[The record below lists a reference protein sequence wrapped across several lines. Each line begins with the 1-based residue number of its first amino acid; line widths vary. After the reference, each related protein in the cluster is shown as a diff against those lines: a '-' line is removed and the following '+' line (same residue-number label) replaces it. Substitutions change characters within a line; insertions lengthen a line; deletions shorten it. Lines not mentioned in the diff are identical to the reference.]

1 MNRFF
6 ERYKSTIIWIMVIGF
21 FLGSVGLAA
30 FQYMRPGGS
39 SSGKDGSEEEVAL
52 VVNGDEI
59 SGTEFNNSY
68 ENLVERQKSLY
79 SQFGQDFSRLMEGA
93 RGKLYELRLKSQ
105 TVDSLI
111 EQILAREEAE
121 KQGIKPGSGE
131 VAQKYE
137 EQLNSILEQQ
147 DWNLDQLK
155 AALES
160 QGRTY
165 KEFEE
170 NMKEEVRTQL
180 QREQLRNE
188 VVGSIDPSEKE
199 LKTYYQDNIESYV
212 QSPSKVKASHIVFD
226 TQTKAQTI
234 RDKVKTDPS
243 YFDEYVKNNEVDSE
257 VGWFKKGEKEKELE
271 DLAFSLGVG
280 EVGGPVKTSSGWE
293 VLRIEDKQERVVPEL
308 EEIRD
313 KVKEDYVSQ
322 EEQTRYDNWYKEVKE
337 KASIEIKL
345 PVVRAYRKAQED
357 FQAGLEA
364 YQELKDENP
373 SIDSY
378 LPYYIGRLYEQRIS
392 TLKEEEESSKAEEV
406 QEKINDYEQKAVKN
420 YMEVVR
426 ETGSSAGDLLN
437 RVVELDPDNP
447 EANYYLGRYQLQNK
461 QYSTAAQSFQKAIES
476 RPDYVAAYVDY
487 GELLVELRDYEE
499 AAEQFKKALDLAS
512 DNINIMNNLAHAYL
526 KSKQYGKAEDSYN
539 EVLEMAPNN
548 FNAKKGL
555 GDLYSEQGNYEDAIK
570 YYNDAL
576 RVEADD
582 DTSLA
587 LGRAYLETGQLE
599 DAKSEL
605 ESLLRRSPYN
615 SEGYMLLGDYYRRKE
630 LPDRA
635 LEEYREGLAR
645 TQDGE
650 LRIKISKRILEQDP
664 GDTETRFTLAKAY
677 QDQHIYDS
685 AIEQYNEI
693 LQRTEGLSEKR
704 EALRGLGK
712 AHLKKTNYDRATEY
726 YQEGLEL
733 ADTSVQRLEIYQGL
747 LEADEGKNG
756 EDNLSRVGKEALL
769 KIAEININQGRSSD
783 AKEKLER
790 LSNLDPEYR
799 RERVEEL
806 LEEVNT
812 SQ

>member
-6 ERYKSTIIWIMVIGF
+6 ERYKSTIIWVMVIGF

-52 VVNGDEI
+52 VVNGDEV

-68 ENLVERQKSLY
+68 DNLVERQKSLY
-79 SQFGQDFSRLMEGA
+79 SQFGQDFSRLLEGA
-93 RGKLYELRLKSQ
+93 SGKLYELRIKSR
-105 TVDSLI
+105 TADSLI
-111 EQILAREEAE
+111 EQSLTRQEAE
-121 KQGIKPGSGE
+121 KKGIKPGSGE

-147 DWNLDQLK
+147 GWTLDQLK

-170 NMKEEVRTQL
+170 NMRENIRTQL

-188 VVGSIDPSEKE
+188 VVGSIDPSEEE
-199 LKTYYQDNIESYV
+199 LKTYYQDNIETYV
-212 QSPSKVKASHIVFD
+212 QSPSKVKASQLVFD

-243 YFDEYVKNNEVDSE
+243 HFDEYLKNNEVDSE
-257 VGWFKKGEKEKELE
+257 VGWFKKGEKEKQLE

-337 KASIEIKL
+337 KANIEIKL
-345 PVVRAYRKAQED
+345 PVVLAYRKAQDD

-364 YQELKDENP
+364 YQKLKEENS

-392 TLKEEEESSKAEEV
+392 TLKQEEESSEAEGV

-437 RVVELDPDNP
+437 RVVGLDPDNP

-461 QYSTAAQSFQKAIES
+461 QYSMAAQSFQKAIQS
-476 RPDYVAAYVDY
+476 RPDYVAAYMDY
-487 GELLVELRDYEE
+487 GKLLVELRNYEE

-512 DNINIMNNLAHAYL
+512 DNINIMNNLAHAYM
-526 KSKQYGKAEDSYN
+526 KSKQYGKAEDTYKD
-539 EVLEMAPNN
+539 VLKLSSNN

-576 RVEADD
+576 RVKADD

-615 SEGYMLLGDYYRRKE
+615 SEGYMLLGDYYRRKG
-630 LPDRA
+630 LLDRA

-645 TQDGE
+645 TRDRE

-685 AIEQYNEI
+685 AIEQYNKI
-693 LQRTEGLSEKR
+693 LESTEGLSER
-704 EALRGLGK
+704 WEAIMGLGK
-712 AHLKKTNYDRATEY
+712 AHLKKTNYDQATEY

-733 ADTSVQRLEIYQGL
+733 ANSSVQRLEIYQGL
-747 LEADEGKNG
+747 LKADEGKNG
-756 EDNLSRVGKEALL
+756 EENLSRVGKEALL
-769 KIAEININQGRSSD
+769 RIAEININQGRGSD
-783 AKEKLER
+783 AKENLER

-799 RERVEEL
+799 TERVEEL
-806 LEEVNT
+806 LGKVNT